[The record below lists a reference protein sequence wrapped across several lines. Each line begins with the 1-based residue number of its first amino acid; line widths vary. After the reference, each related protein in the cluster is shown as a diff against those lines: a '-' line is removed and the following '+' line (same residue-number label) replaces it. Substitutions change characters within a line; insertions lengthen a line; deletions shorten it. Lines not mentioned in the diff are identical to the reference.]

1 MGIFQLILLT
11 VSTPL
16 ALIWLF
22 LAAANGKKYKEY
34 TESAFAKEFQ
44 MSDLFCV
51 GFSVMEILH
60 INTKSRSAQMKIK
73 EIAEIKGKRYAEYYY
88 FILLGAKTT
97 YIFTMVVF
105 VCLLAVLADSVEAL
119 LFGILL
125 GGLAIVYL
133 DLTLQDKLTA
143 RRQELVLDLPQV
155 LSKLTLLVNSGM
167 VLREAWKR
175 VSVTGD
181 RVLYKEM
188 QNTSLEIENGVMEAD
203 AYRNFA
209 DRCNVKEIRK
219 FASLIIQNLK
229 KGNEELAYFLKDL
242 SDEMWEV
249 KKNEVKQKGEKANSR
264 LLLPMMLIF
273 IGILLMILVPVFQQM
288 G

>member
-219 FASLIIQNLK
+219 FASLIIQKLK